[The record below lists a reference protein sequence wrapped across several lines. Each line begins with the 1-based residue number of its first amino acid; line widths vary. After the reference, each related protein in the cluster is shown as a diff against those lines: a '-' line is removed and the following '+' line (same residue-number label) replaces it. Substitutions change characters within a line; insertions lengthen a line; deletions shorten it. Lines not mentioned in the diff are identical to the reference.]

1 MPFLTDRRG
10 QGEAHMDDSW
20 KVWVR
25 LACFLAL
32 ALVMQSIRLVVPL
45 PGPVNMFFIGSLL
58 NAVMI
63 LSIWQTGSCR
73 ACIIG
78 LILPVGAFLQGQ
90 LPLVLMIPV
99 IALGNICYMVW
110 AHVFRRSRTAVF
122 AGPVLKAGILYGGTQ
137 VVLLSVALPAAAG
150 QTLSFMM
157 SWPQVVTGCAG
168 IVLAGLVRRRL

>member
-1 MPFLTDRRG
+1 
-10 QGEAHMDDSW
+10 MDDSW

-32 ALVMQSIRLVVPL
+32 ALVLQSIRLVIPL

-63 LSIWQTGSCR
+63 LSVWQTRSFK
-73 ACIIG
+73 ACMIG

-99 IALGNICYMVW
+99 IALGNVCYMAW
-110 AHVFRRSRTAVF
+110 AQFFRRSRSIIF
-122 AGPVLKAGILYGGTQ
+122 AGPVLKTGILYGGTQ
-137 VVLLSVALPAAAG
+137 VVLLSVALPAAVG
-150 QTLSFMM
+150 QMLSFMM

-168 IVLAGLVRRRL
+168 IILASLVSRRL

>member
-1 MPFLTDRRG
+1 
-10 QGEAHMDDSW
+10 MDDSW

-32 ALVMQSIRLVVPL
+32 ALVLQSIRLVIPL

-63 LSIWQTGSCR
+63 LSVWQTRSFK
-73 ACIIG
+73 ACMIG

-99 IALGNICYMVW
+99 IALGNVCYMAW
-110 AHVFRRSRTAVF
+110 AQFFRRSRSIIF
-122 AGPVLKAGILYGGTQ
+122 AGPVLKTGILYGGTQ
-137 VVLLSVALPAAAG
+137 VVLLSVALPAAVG
-150 QTLSFMM
+150 QMLSFMM

-168 IVLAGLVRRRL
+168 IILASLVRRRL

>member
-1 MPFLTDRRG
+1 
-10 QGEAHMDDSW
+10 
-20 KVWVR
+20 
-25 LACFLAL
+25 
-32 ALVMQSIRLVVPL
+32 
-45 PGPVNMFFIGSLL
+45 MFFIGSLL

-99 IALGNICYMVW
+99 IALGNICYMAW

-157 SWPQVVTGCAG
+157 SWPQVITGCAR

>member
-1 MPFLTDRRG
+1 MFSGTGSGDAEHP
-10 QGEAHMDDSW
+10 
-20 KVWVR
+20 
-25 LACFLAL
+25 
-32 ALVMQSIRLVVPL
+32 
-45 PGPVNMFFIGSLL
+45 PGRAAAGSGKYVFIGSLL

-110 AHVFRRSRTAVF
+110 AHVFRRSRTAVLPDRSLK
-122 AGPVLKAGILYGGTQ
+122 PVFSMGEH
-137 VVLLSVALPAAAG
+137 
-150 QTLSFMM
+150 
-157 SWPQVVTGCAG
+157 
-168 IVLAGLVRRRL
+168 R